1 MSDATMAGEPPV
13 RTERTPG
20 YKLLLALLVGF
31 VLSIPLLAVYALNY
45 DRQSQSETARV
56 SITQGWGGPQTIAGP
71 LLVIPYQAKATETV
85 EEGGK
90 QVVKT
95 STVWRELVL
104 SPERASSE
112 GIQRTFQPECIRAQ

>member
-1 MSDATMAGEPPV
+1 MVDSANAGEKPV

-45 DRQSQSETARV
+45 DRQSQSETARA

-71 LLVIPYQAKATETV
+71 AGRSAD
-85 EEGGK
+85 GANA
-90 QVVKT
+90 
-95 STVWRELVL
+95 
-104 SPERASSE
+104 ASGPSDVPNAAFAPFTAGS
-112 GIQRTFQPECIRAQ
+112 GISGWWTRRRGRRRPRRRCGCRSC